1 MADASPGAEP
11 RATASDATQAPATQD
26 ATPAPATRPRRHATR
41 PRRHAGRRK
50 PVRPLSVHRF
60 RWVFQL
66 VFLLVSLGLLTAA
79 FWPVFSG
86 LVSGFLLADPL
97 IAASSAAHGFFRWE
111 MLLAVPVILSPLFL
125 GRIFC
130 GYVCPMG
137 FLIELFGPKKERSLR
152 PGARKI
158 FRKVP
163 LFGLVLI
170 LVFILLGSTW
180 FLVADPISLFTRSAT
195 TLVYPALDRLVT
207 WAGDALYHVDAL
219 KGGVD
224 SVTNTLTGR
233 IVFEN
238 GLHYAL
244 QILILVML
252 VAVLAFSWI
261 ERRLWCRH
269 LCPLGALLGL
279 VGRFA
284 LFGRVV
290 DQDRCTSCKACVKA
304 CPMDAIRD
312 DGRSTDMSR
321 CECGL
326 ECADVCRQGAVH
338 WGWRPRKQYAY
349 DPGRRALLAGG
360 VAMFAASYGIFKLV
374 RHYRP
379 PVQAAVTTAFAG
391 EVTAAG
397 AATSGAAAPVGNA
410 ALTAGSKLIRPPG
423 AVTEDDFLATC
434 ARCDECLKVCPTNVL
449 QPAALEA
456 GWEGVFTPR
465 LDFARS
471 FCEYTCAECGKVCPT
486 RSIAPLDLADKQRVV
501 IGVARI
507 DKTLCLPY
515 AKGTE
520 CLVCEELC
528 PVPRKAIQ
536 FGAEGAGHG
545 SGRGMHN
552 GTGPG
557 AGGGEGGGG
566 EGTGTGGGTEGA
578 TEGATSTASVATT
591 GLKLPWVNERHCIGC
606 GICQYNCPVQE
617 PAPAIVVVRT
627 PQRTTP
633 TSM

>member
-1 MADASPGAEP
+1 MARRAQTAAASH
-11 RATASDATQAPATQD
+11 
-26 ATPAPATRPRRHATR
+26 RRR
-41 PRRHAGRRK
+41 RRK
-50 PVRPLSVHRF
+50 PVRPLSAHRF

-66 VFLLVSLGLLTAA
+66 AFLLVSLGLLTAA

-97 IAASSAAHGFFRWE
+97 IAANSAAHGFFRWE

-163 LFGLVLI
+163 LFGLLLV
-170 LVFILLGSTW
+170 LVFILLGSGW

-195 TLVYPALDRLVT
+195 TLLYPAVDRLIT
-207 WAGDALYHVDAL
+207 WIGDGLYHVDTF
-219 KGGVD
+219 KGAVD

-233 IVFEN
+233 LVFEN
-238 GLHYAL
+238 GLHYAM
-244 QILILVML
+244 QILILVMF

-290 DQDRCTSCKACVKA
+290 DQSTCTSCKACVKA

-326 ECADVCRQGAVH
+326 ECKDVCRQGAIR
-338 WGWRPRKQYAY
+338 WGWKPRKQYEY

-360 VAMFAASYGIFKLV
+360 VVMFAASFGVFKLV

-379 PVQAAVTTAFAG
+379 IAQAFAAPATTSIPG
-391 EVTAAG
+391 TEVAPAG
-397 AATSGAAAPVGNA
+397 SAAAVGNA
-410 ALTAGSKLIRPPG
+410 DLSSGAKLIRPPG
-423 AVTEDDFLATC
+423 SVSEDDFLTTC
-434 ARCDECLKVCPTNVL
+434 ARCDECLKACPTNVL
-449 QPAALEA
+449 QPAVFEA
-456 GWEGVFTPR
+456 GLEGVFTPW
-465 LDFARS
+465 LDFRRG
-471 FCEYTCAECGKVCPT
+471 FCEYNCAECGRVCPT
-486 RSIAPLDLADKQRVV
+486 RSIAPLSLPVKQRAV

-507 DKTLCLPY
+507 DRTLCLPW
-515 AKGTE
+515 AKSEE

-528 PVPRKAIQ
+528 PVSRKAIT
-536 FGAEGAGHG
+536 FGAEGGGHG
-545 SGRGMHN
+545 PGGRGR
-552 GTGPG
+552 GR
-557 AGGGEGGGG
+557 GEGSG
-566 EGTGTGGGTEGA
+566 ETPPAAIDPST
-578 TEGATSTASVATT
+578 ATSV
-591 GLKLPWVNERHCIGC
+591 KLPVVNERHCIGC
-606 GICQYNCPVQE
+606 GICQYNCPVQD

-627 PQRTTP
+627 VRRLTA
-633 TSM
+633 